1 MAWTGIALRAW
12 SILVLGGSFRRVVTV
27 ESGQRVVRD
36 GPYAFVRHPSYTG
49 VLLAWTGIG
58 LATDN
63 VLAFLALAVVPAIG
77 YVVRIQA
84 EEVALERG
92 LGEEYREYARTRAR
106 LVPGVW

>member
-1 MAWTGIALRAW
+1 MRSSATLRTP
-12 SILVLGGSFRRVVTV
+12 GSCSRGR
-27 ESGQRVVRD
+27 
-36 GPYAFVRHPSYTG
+36 
-49 VLLAWTGIG
+49 GIG

-84 EEVALERG
+84 EEAALERG